1 LPSKFA
7 ARRYA
12 RALFELGL
20 AGNKLEKWQADIEK
34 VAALSRDPEVAA
46 FLAYPRVSLKDK
58 IGLLSRNLGGVSPE
72 VLNLTYLLIKEGAAD
87 RLDIVANSYHKM
99 VDAHNGIER
108 GRLTTAILLT
118 ESDVQDLSRRVG
130 TILNKR
136 VVLAGEVAPELLGGF
151 QARVAGK
158 LLDGSTSTAL
168 AALKKELS

>member
-1 LPSKFA
+1 MPSRFA

-20 AGNKLEKWQADIEK
+20 AGNKLDKWQADLER

-58 IGLLSRNLGGVSPE
+58 VGLLSRSLGDVSPE
-72 VLNLTYLLIKEGAAD
+72 VLNLTYLLIKEGASD
-87 RLDIVANSYHKM
+87 RLGNVSCSYRKM
-99 VDAHNGIER
+99 VDARNGIER
-108 GRLTTAILLT
+108 GRLTTAVPLA
-118 ESDVQDLSRRVG
+118 EAEVQDLSRRVG
-130 TILNKR
+130 SILNKK
-136 VVLAGEVAPELLGGF
+136 VILMGQANPLLIGGF

-168 AALKKELS
+168 ATLKKELS